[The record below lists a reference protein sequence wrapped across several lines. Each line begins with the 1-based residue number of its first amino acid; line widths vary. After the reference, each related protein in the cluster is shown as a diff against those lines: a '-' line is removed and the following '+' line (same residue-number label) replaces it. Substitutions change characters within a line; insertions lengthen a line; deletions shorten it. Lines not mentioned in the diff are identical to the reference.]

1 MSRVFV
7 SQARNINIV
16 VDLYNIN
23 TVKINNKAT
32 TIIIIFLFFDN
43 KYLSI
48 FLMLPIRQSLIFG
61 SFFTSEGKIFFAKS
75 LTARMFGR

>member
-16 VDLYNIN
+16 ADLYNIN

-32 TIIIIFLFFDN
+32 TIIIIFLFLII
-43 KYLSI
+43 LSFNFNGAD
-48 FLMLPIRQSLIFG
+48 FLLMRLLGLFVSMKPSFLPIDKNL
-61 SFFTSEGKIFFAKS
+61 FF
-75 LTARMFGR
+75 L

>member
-7 SQARNINIV
+7 GQARNINIV

-32 TIIIIFLFFDN
+32 TIIIIFLFLII
-43 KYLSI
+43 LSFNFNGAD
-48 FLMLPIRQSLIFG
+48 FLLMRLLGLFVSMKPSFLPIDKNL
-61 SFFTSEGKIFFAKS
+61 FF
-75 LTARMFGR
+75 L